1 MNKDVVSKHLRKCI
15 YQYQLEDIEHNIFHI
30 QLAGHSSVH
39 QWALAVESPED
50 MQDFPSMVC
59 PLSYADYQSTKIEY
73 ITDNAIGDNQ
83 ANIFRKIKEKCSLIQ
98 NNLAIHDS
106 KIKQEEALFQVK
118 KMTPLFLN
126 IKLQVLHCIHSK
138 FFFPFI
144 GGKEEKGR

>member
-30 QLAGHSSVH
+30 QLAGHSPVH

-83 ANIFRKIKEKCSLIQ
+83 ANIFQKNKGKVFT
-98 NNLAIHDS
+98 NS
-106 KIKQEEALFQVK
+106 KQFGN
-118 KMTPLFLN
+118 T
-126 IKLQVLHCIHSK
+126 
-138 FFFPFI
+138 
-144 GGKEEKGR
+144 R